1 MEGKKLYECT
11 ISMSFNADDPADA
24 ANQLIANVQNNP
36 NWYVKVINLETREV
50 VTVDTETGETEP

>member
-11 ISMSFNADDPADA
+11 IGMSFNADDPVDA
-24 ANQLIANVQNNP
+24 ANQLIAKVQNNP
-36 NWYVKVINLETREV
+36 NWYVKVLDLETLET